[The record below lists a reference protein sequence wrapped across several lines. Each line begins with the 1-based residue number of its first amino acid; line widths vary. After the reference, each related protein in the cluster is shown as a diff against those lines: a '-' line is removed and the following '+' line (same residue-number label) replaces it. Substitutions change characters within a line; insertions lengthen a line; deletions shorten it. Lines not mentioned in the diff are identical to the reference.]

1 MVEFEPDSH
10 SPFLSRLDS
19 LWPENIQEPTGAQ
32 PEGSQE
38 SGGGRKVRKTVLAF
52 ECLIAAQELLDEHD
66 SHFFI
71 QQTCSRHGL
80 CWEG

>member
-38 SGGGRKVRKTVLAF
+38 SGGGRKAPVSPGV
-52 ECLIAAQELLDEHD
+52 
-66 SHFFI
+66 SNSGI
-71 QQTCSRHGL
+71 QQPAGT
-80 CWEG
+80 EGAS